1 MKNRVRTKGRES
13 RGKPPADAPNR
24 FRGEFGVSVGGKTY
38 SFRYGMNT
46 LVVLEDKLGCKT
58 IQEVMARINPGR
70 LSFRDLRLLIQAGLY
85 KHHPDV
91 SEEQAGELM
100 DEMGG
105 VEGTLERI
113 MQALQTSFPDPDPEA
128 GEGAD
133 PNAHRAAGSGIAS

>member
-1 MKNRVRTKGRES
+1 MKRKVRRTKALAE
-13 RGKPPADAPNR
+13 APNR
-24 FRGEFGVSVGGKTY
+24 FKGEFGVTVGAQTY

-46 LVVLEDKLGCKT
+46 LVVLEERLGCTT
-58 IQEVMARINPGR
+58 IYELMARLTPTR
-70 LSFRDLRLLIQAGLY
+70 LSFRDLRVLIQAGLY

-113 MQALQTSFPDPDPEA
+113 MQALQASFPEPDPA
-128 GEGAD
+128 EGAD
-133 PNAHRAAGSGIAS
+133 PNAARAAGSGAAS